1 MPLPAYRNRSH
12 RRDRTRIGLLLSSS
26 SASPSPATLA
36 VLGCGSTRATSCL
49 QSQRSKTTITLL
61 ALTSMVVVYS
71 YAFFGNHPLQS
82 ANDRSFAGVY
92 ALNTKLQ
99 NRAKRRKE
107 LIKRKRKGDHSAMVE
122 LEEMDREGIPE
133 WQLRMQAGAAGELVW
148 KEQQESW
155 LGIGEDEFEEEEPIE
170 QVVDKNN
177 LRGGSDGKKD
187 AYGDNK
193 NQQRRRRRNSA
204 DESADFMVMLTVFV
218 LTRFLVRVCAA
229 AREIGQ
235 EASALAN
242 ATTTGLASTSDIAA
256 ITTAATPSRSNSA
269 TTNTNNINTSGRAAL
284 ARLMVPQS
292 IHAHAALLRNA
303 RFRAWVTQLNRERA
317 QNGQPPLSMESLRTV
332 LRESDFSGND
342 YEALLRFNEE
352 ATLAQSLGATQAEI
366 DRCPQRVLE
375 STHDDLLATTTRPDG
390 LFQQESHEHPNRSS
404 SNAAAAAHQQCCPIC
419 LEAYQLQDRVRT
431 IPCFHEF
438 HVDCIDPWLAHKSV
452 CPVCKHPVV
461 GS

>member
-1 MPLPAYRNRSH
+1 MPLPAYRNRNRSH

-26 SASPSPATLA
+26 SGSPSSAALA
-36 VLGCGSTRATSCL
+36 ALGCGSISTAS
-49 QSQRSKTTITLL
+49 QSQQRSKTALTLL
-61 ALTSMVVVYS
+61 ALTSMVVLYS
-71 YAFFGNHPLQS
+71 YAFFGNHLLQP
-82 ANDRSFAGVY
+82 DRSFAGVH

-99 NRAKRRKE
+99 SRAKRRKE
-107 LIKRKRKGDHSAMVE
+107 LVQRKRKGDHSAMVE

-155 LGIGEDEFEEEEPIE
+155 LGTGGEDLEEEEPIVE
-170 QVVDKNN
+170 VVDRNN
-177 LRGGSDGKKD
+177 LRGGSKKG

-193 NQQRRRRRNSA
+193 NQQQRRRRTSA
-204 DESADFMVMLTVFV
+204 EESADFMVMMTVFV
-218 LTRFLVRVCAA
+218 LTRFLVRVCAT

-242 ATTTGLASTSDIAA
+242 ATTTGIASTSNI
-256 ITTAATPSRSNSA
+256 RSNSA
-269 TTNTNNINTSGRAAL
+269 SITNNSINNNTNTSGRAAL

-352 ATLAQSLGATQAEI
+352 ATLAQSMGATQAEI
-366 DRCPQRVLE
+366 NRCPQRVLE
-375 STHDDLLATTTRPDG
+375 STHDDLLATTTRPDN
-390 LFQQESHEHPNRSS
+390 LFQQESHNHPSTSS
-404 SNAAAAAHQQCCPIC
+404 HAAAAAAAHQHHCCPIC

-431 IPCFHEF
+431 MPCFHEF
-438 HVDCIDPWLAHKSV
+438 HVDCIDPWLAHKSI

-461 GS
+461 GT